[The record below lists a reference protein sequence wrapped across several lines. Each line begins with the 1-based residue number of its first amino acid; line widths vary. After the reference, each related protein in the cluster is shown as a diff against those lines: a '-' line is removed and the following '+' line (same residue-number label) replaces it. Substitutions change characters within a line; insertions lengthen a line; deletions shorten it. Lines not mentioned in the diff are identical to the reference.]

1 MAIRDSDV
9 PQSSSA
15 YSNSTTIAGL
25 FHNDNAAE
33 SALQELQTAGF
44 SQDEVGIATSRVNG
58 EVSESSPHE
67 SFWDKVAH
75 LFGKST
81 HRESPAEVEQSL
93 EDRGFA
99 QQQSEYFNRSLDEGD
114 ILITV
119 RANGGDRA
127 QHAARI
133 LREYGA
139 EIVDDSGFAN
149 RASASTASSASTAD
163 EQRIQLISE
172 VLRVRKDRVQRGEV
186 RLRKEVVTET
196 QNIEVPVTREELV
209 VERVPVE
216 NRDAGAAQVG
226 SGEKEI
232 RVPLTEERV
241 NVEKKPVVT
250 EEVRVGKRQV
260 QDTKR
265 VADTVQ
271 HEELRSDQDG
281 DVQPEE
287 LSRLNEKKRRTA

>member
-15 YSNSTTIAGL
+15 YSNPTTIAGL

-33 SALQELQTAGF
+33 SALQELQTSGF

-93 EDRGFA
+93 QERGFA

-119 RANGGDRA
+119 RANSADRA
-127 QHAARI
+127 EQAARI
-133 LREYGA
+133 LRDYGA

-149 RASASTASSASTAD
+149 RASASTAD

-226 SGEKEI
+226 AGEREI